1 MKKIYQNTIIMATL
15 LMTIVLLF
23 SSKKPDNLHSTAISH
38 ICNIENTDDC
48 VTIYNRKSIFST

>member
-23 SSKKPDNLHSTAISH
+23 SSKIPDNLDSTAISH

-48 VTIYNRKSIFST
+48 ITIYSRKLIYSM

>member
-48 VTIYNRKSIFST
+48 VTI